1 MDDELPFGSSL
12 ADLLVRL
19 LVAELVP
26 WVHAHEH
33 VPVLAN
39 AWLQTRS
46 GVVGRGRKEEN
57 LEAMEVQMKNIRN
70 LEAGGCGGC
79 GADKT
84 DQIWGNV
91 SVDAIHVVL
100 SPTPDQIAI

>member
-12 ADLLVRL
+12 ADLLVHL

-26 WVHAHEH
+26 WVRAHEH

-39 AWLQTRS
+39 AWLQTS
-46 GVVGRGRKEEN
+46 PGVVGRGRKEER

-70 LEAGGCGGC
+70 LEAGGSGGC

-84 DQIWGNV
+84 DQNWVNV
-91 SVDAIHVVL
+91 SADAVHVC
-100 SPTPDQIAI
+100 I